1 MAVPHHQAIIMEA
14 ESAMAAENVR
24 KNMHIVDIVLSCEE
38 EAIRQVEKLRKL
50 MESGNG
56 LVKTLGMIW
65 NCLND
70 ELSYNSHRRSKD
82 KCTTVNI
89 RWRRPIYS
97 LYRHQLWKKTICRRI
112 VKWRKRQ
119 QIVLHFEKRME
130 IREDNI
136 KRENWP
142 TGRIT
147 SVLTGSDRLSR
158 IVQVKTTKGTFIRPM
173 ARFYLLEAADTG

>member
-24 KNMHIVDIVLSCEE
+24 KNIHIVDIVLSCEE

-56 LVKTLGMIW
+56 L
-65 NCLND
+65 
-70 ELSYNSHRRSKD
+70 
-82 KCTTVNI
+82 
-89 RWRRPIYS
+89 
-97 LYRHQLWKKTICRRI
+97 
-112 VKWRKRQ
+112 
-119 QIVLHFEKRME
+119 
-130 IREDNI
+130 EDNM